1 MPRRLLELLLWAP
14 CLAMA
19 RHSYTLPSRHWTGTD
34 TWAPAVR
41 AVRRGGDSTDTSPAL
56 PHSIG
61 RIRFHP
67 SLTKPAG
74 RQRAGRALVLVV
86 VYGSARAAV
95 GPLVHHQIESLHQV
109 DPQPVAHWS
118 STRSS
123 NRGNRML
130 QPMGNGGG
138 GEGKI
143 DGV

>member
-1 MPRRLLELLLWAP
+1 MPRRLLELLLWAV
-14 CLAMA
+14 CLAILA
-19 RHSYTLPSRHWTGTD
+19 DHRHSVHLRLSTGTAAD
-34 TWAPAVR
+34 TWAVELCAGR
-41 AVRRGGDSTDTSPAL
+41 DSTDTSPAL

-109 DPQPVAHWS
+109 DPQAVVI
-118 STRSS
+118 
-123 NRGNRML
+123 NN
-130 QPMGNGGG
+130 Q
-138 GEGKI
+138 
-143 DGV
+143 